1 MLHLSSFSVRQGRMS
16 LLNSLLLLTQDIF
29 ISAYLLLGL
38 SELLELL
45 LSHFISLIDRL
56 GQLFLIF
63 VQLFDFF
70 VFNKNLDNGEQFR
83 DLLLLCN
90 A

>member
-1 MLHLSSFSVRQGRMS
+1 MS